1 VNDCKGSLMV
11 SPERRVKLGTVAVD
25 TGRLLLADPCYVQT
39 PGIDAVTDTLLGP
52 KPGVQMLDGMGLL
65 FAAGF
70 GDGTYDVYATLGTY
84 TAGDRVDERIKRV
97 EIVLIQDDDDFGD
110 VMTDALRAQ
119 ADAAE
124 SDNGLIGS
132 ALARFCASRGWT
144 RAQLAEWLYV
154 NEISLAALYCEPRPV
169 PTITGGNGFAR
180 GVFTEVGSL
189 LALAAQYE
197 VGNNESL
204 LEAYRIGVDDVTAVR
219 SELLTLAELRRWE
232 ALPIK
237 WNEDVG
243 GSEETWRFFM
253 ATADAGELRTALDA
267 AWDRWV
273 ETGLTPAWQAA
284 SERWY
289 ARTEGGR

>member
-1 VNDCKGSLMV
+1 MV

-25 TGRLLLADPCYVQT
+25 TGRLLLADPCYVRT
-39 PGIDAVTDTLLGP
+39 PGIDAVADTLLGRR
-52 KPGVQMLDGMGLL
+52 PGVQVLDGMGLL
-65 FAAGF
+65 FTAGF
-70 GDGTYDVYATLGTY
+70 GDGIYDVYATLGRY
-84 TAGDRVDERIKRV
+84 AAGDRIDECIKRI

-110 VMTDALRAQ
+110 VMTDVLLAQ
-119 ADAAE
+119 ADTAE

-132 ALARFCASRGWT
+132 ALARFCQSCGWT

-154 NEISLAALYCEPRPV
+154 DENSLAVLYCEPRPV
-169 PTITGGNGFAR
+169 PTITR
-180 GVFTEVGSL
+180 GDVGATGLISIAGQIG
-189 LALAAQYE
+189 ALGAKYE

-204 LEAYRIGVDDVTAVR
+204 LDAYRAGLDDATAVR
-219 SELLTLAELRRWE
+219 AELLTLAELRNWE
-232 ALPIK
+232 ALPISAS
-237 WNEDVG
+237 EDVG
-243 GSEETWRFFM
+243 GSEETWRSFM

-289 ARTEGGR
+289 ARTGDGP